1 MQPKVNVLCMSTV
14 SLWIVVFDVSSSL
27 FLVQSGL
34 TPLLRALSGGSVEC
48 VKLLLNRGA
57 QANQEDKVH
66 LHESVG

>member
-1 MQPKVNVLCMSTV
+1 MQPKVNVLCV
-14 SLWIVVFDVSSSL
+14 SLWIVVFDVSSSM

-66 LHESVG
+66 LHEVWVNSN